1 MGRRKKVYSLFT
13 QRPDG
18 RFQGYYRDAEGKRH
32 TVCDKD
38 PEELARKI
46 RAKEAAAARSP
57 AEPSFRSVAE
67 AWEAAHRQ
75 EIEARTWNNYRPHY
89 LDLLDRFG
97 AEPFGSIE
105 AADVAADLARAK
117 ARGLSYSVVNSR
129 RSIWRM
135 IFDHAVVMGAARYNP
150 VNSVRLPKGL
160 HRGKRQGPT
169 EEQMQTILGGL
180 AVPFG
185 LFPFLLLCTGL
196 RKSEALAL
204 NWSDVDLKLGVIHV
218 TKSLD
223 YTNGGQPTYK
233 APKTAAG
240 TRDVPIIGILRDA
253 LQAARRA
260 ADNVLLFP
268 APPSSRG
275 GKGGGLMPDR
285 AYDGAWAR
293 WCAAVGL
300 VDPAD
305 GKPLLTAHQLRHG
318 TATLFYELGV
328 DELTAQRILGH
339 SRVEITR
346 EIYTDLREAQKNK
359 SVGRFDRGMAKKAG
373 RSRPSASPSSPA
385 PSASPATL
393 PSPAPPAPP
402 DPPLPPDPAPEPG
415 NKKSTR
421 TA

>member
-32 TVCDKD
+32 TVCDRD
-38 PEELARKI
+38 PEALAGKI

-57 AEPSFRSVAE
+57 EEPSFRSVAE

-117 ARGLSYSVVNSR
+117 ARGLSASVVNSR

-135 IFDHAVVMGAARYNP
+135 IYDHAVVMGAARYNP
-150 VNSVRLPKGL
+150 VSSVRLPKGL

-169 EEQMQTILGGL
+169 EEQMQAILGGL
-180 AVPFG
+180 AAPFG

-223 YTNGGQPTYK
+223 YTNGGRPAYK

-373 RSRPSASPSSPA
+373 RSRS
-385 PSASPATL
+385 
-393 PSPAPPAPP
+393 PAPP
-402 DPPLPPDPAPEPG
+402 DPPLPPDPAPDPE